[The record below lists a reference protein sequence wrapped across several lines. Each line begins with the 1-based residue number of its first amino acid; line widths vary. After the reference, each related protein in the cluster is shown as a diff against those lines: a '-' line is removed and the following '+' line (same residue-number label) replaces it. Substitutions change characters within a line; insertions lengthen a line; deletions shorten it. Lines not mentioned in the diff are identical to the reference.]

1 MAYLDNILRWIAQPA
16 QYPAD
21 GQANTQTY
29 ILRPGDPGETH
40 LGPLGLAD
48 VQAIV
53 HGYVEAV
60 PIPGGAVMLVNA
72 DARIVQETFA
82 SNPLASRIAGQPIAG
97 VAVVTNHP
105 DWTGTDEGDE

>member
-29 ILRPGDPGETH
+29 ILRPGDPGESH

-60 PIPGGAVMLVNA
+60 PIPGAVMLVNA

-82 SNPLASRIAGQPIAG
+82 ANPLASRIAGQPIVG